1 MLQGLLLG
9 FSLSFLVGPL
19 MFAIVEAGISQ
30 GFRAGVAVAA
40 GFWVSDILFMLMA
53 SFGIQSMSALT
64 SWPGFRLWMGI
75 AGGLLLILFGVG
87 SMWKARYAKSEQAR
101 VVAQRPLYSWWLR
114 GFLLNTINP
123 GTLFFW
129 LGIVSAVVIP
139 SGWGPSQN
147 LRFFGSMLFSLVLT
161 DTLKAWG
168 AKALRRFLTPEH
180 TRKAQWGI
188 GLLLLFF
195 GVFFAARALFA
206 R

>member
-19 MFAIVEAGISQ
+19 MFAIIEAGISQ

-40 GFWVSDILFMLMA
+40 GFWVSDVLFMLA
-53 SFGIQSMSALT
+53 ATFGVQSLSSLT
-64 SWPGFRLWMGI
+64 DWPGFRLWMGI
-75 AGGLLLILFGVG
+75 AGGVLLILFGLG
-87 SMWKARYAKSEQAR
+87 SMWKAQYVYKRQAGQIS
-101 VVAQRPLYSWWLR
+101 QRPYLSWWLR

-139 SGWGPSQN
+139 SRWDQAQN
-147 LRFFGSMLFSLVLT
+147 LRFFGSMLFALVLT

-195 GVFFAARALFA
+195 GVFFAVRALITG
-206 R
+206 